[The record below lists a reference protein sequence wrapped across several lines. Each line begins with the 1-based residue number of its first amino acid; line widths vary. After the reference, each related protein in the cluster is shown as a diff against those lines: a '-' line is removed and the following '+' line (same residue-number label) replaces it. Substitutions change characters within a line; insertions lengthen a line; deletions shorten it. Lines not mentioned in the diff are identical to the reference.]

1 MSANLNYVIRLDAET
16 QGLRQANLEW
26 RNFIGSVKAGVGID
40 IGGRLVAGIQELNNA
55 LKSAGMAGVMFR
67 SKIEDLTVSYRTL
80 LGSSE
85 LANMRI
91 AELAK
96 FAAATPFELPG
107 IGKANKILETLTK
120 GALSG
125 MDGMKL
131 VGDAAAVADA
141 PIEDLAMSIGRV
153 YDALQSGRSA
163 GEAMRRL
170 QELGLVSGETRNKI
184 EALQAAGEKGP
195 AVWNVAKEALSR
207 YAGEMDARA
216 QTMSGRMSTL
226 RDAWNAAMGE
236 MMAGATGAASGGAKD
251 LADALAKPETVQA
264 LREMGVQIRRLTED
278 LAKLAG
284 WAVEHGP
291 KIVSVIMSVGKA
303 MLIAK
308 AAQIVGGGL
317 TSMAAGIAA
326 DGGVA
331 AATGGRAA
339 AGGIVAAGGLAA
351 AGAAGNVGKTVQLA
365 DSRLLAEASAA
376 KAHAAEMATKAAR
389 SAERAAAFTTA
400 AQTAQI
406 AQGSKAAMAAR
417 YRAEA
422 ALAEKGAADA
432 AIRAEAAATRAT
444 TSMKTVQ
451 MAGGA
456 AGSGGTKAP
465 IATFG
470 GVLGAVG
477 IGLAI
482 GSMVQDLVQS
492 YADRQEA
499 AADTAAAEQKADKD
513 RLAGLRQQLAG
524 LDSVAAKKALLL
536 NMDQQIT
543 AAQEL
548 GNNGL
553 AAKIGRMK
561 LEAET
566 LDESALA
573 AKEKAA
579 AEKKAKEE
587 SDLNAKVNRKA
598 LDKMNVEIAQDKSAF
613 QEKFQ
618 SADRPE
624 QMDLARQYIAE
635 LRKEQEA
642 NNPENFIGGD
652 QEEFKEKAARYKQ
665 LYSEITSWEQRL
677 ITLKKADDNET
688 AQARKAT
695 LRDLRGMSIKDQI
708 GQAGKAT
715 MFSSGLML
723 SSNAQNVINGGGLGG
738 RPEKPLDPADL
749 KKIRDGIEQ
758 LVELNKKKEDASGLW
773 AD

>member
-16 QGLRQANLEW
+16 QGLRQTNLEW
-26 RNFIGSVKAGVGID
+26 RNFLGSVKAGVGID

-251 LADALAKPETVQA
+251 LADALAKPETIQA
-264 LREMGVQIRRLTED
+264 LREMGVQIRQITES
-278 LAKLAG
+278 LAKMAVWAAENADKIKEVVTVVMSLAKAMIAVKVANIAVGAVSSLAG
-284 WAVEHGP
+284 MARGAGAVG
-291 KIVSVIMSVGKA
+291 
-303 MLIAK
+303 
-308 AAQIVGGGL
+308 
-317 TSMAAGIAA
+317 
-326 DGGVA
+326 
-331 AATGGRAA
+331 A
-339 AGGIVAAGGLAA
+339 AGG
-351 AGAAGNVGKTVQLA
+351 AGAAVAGGAGVAGGGGA
-365 DSRLLAEASAA
+365 AGLLGGPVA
-376 KAHAAEMATKAAR
+376 
-389 SAERAAAFTTA
+389 
-400 AQTAQI
+400 I
-406 AQGSKAAMAAR
+406 AAMAAIAINDQVNA
-417 YRAEA
+417 YA
-422 ALAEKGAADA
+422 AK
-432 AIRAEAAATRAT
+432 
-444 TSMKTVQ
+444 
-451 MAGGA
+451 
-456 AGSGGTKAP
+456 
-465 IATFG
+465 
-470 GVLGAVG
+470 
-477 IGLAI
+477 
-482 GSMVQDLVQS
+482 
-492 YADRQEA
+492 QEA

-573 AKEKAA
+573 AKEKAI

-587 SDLNAKVNRKA
+587 AELNAKVNRKA
-598 LDKMNVEIAQDKSAF
+598 LDKMNVEIASDKSAF

-618 SADRPE
+618 GADRPE
-624 QMDLARQYIAE
+624 QMDMARQYIAE

-642 NNPENFIGGD
+642 NNPEKFIGGD

-677 ITLKKADDNET
+677 INLKKADDNET

-695 LRDLRGMSIKDQI
+695 LGDLRGMSIKDQI

-723 SSNAQNVINGGGLGG
+723 SSNARNVINGGGVGG